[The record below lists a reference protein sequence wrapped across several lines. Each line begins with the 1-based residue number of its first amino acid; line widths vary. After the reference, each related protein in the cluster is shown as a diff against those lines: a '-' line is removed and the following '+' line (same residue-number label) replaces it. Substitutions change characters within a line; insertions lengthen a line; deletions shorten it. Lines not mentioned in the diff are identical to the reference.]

1 MGWGETLDKELS
13 KTVVEPTQTVV
24 EPAVVAP
31 VTTEDASSWGATL
44 DNEPISEPKVK
55 DDEFDDDLE
64 RKAKIAAEKARLE
77 AAKLEAIET
86 ESMSFNEI
94 QAAIA
99 EIEEQI
105 LISEI
110 GEGTEVGGR
119 DEAGNLLPVAGEAAP
134 VVKDVRDPSYRSG
147 FAPTISAFKN
157 LIYPFVNNDGSYKCY
172 RCFRCG
178 CKRYN
183 RINVRSIGG

>member
-13 KTVVEPTQTVV
+13 NTVVEPTQTVV

-44 DNEPISEPKVK
+44 DNAPVEIGVNE

-86 ESMSFNEI
+86 ESMSFNE
-94 QAAIA
+94 
-99 EIEEQI
+99 
-105 LISEI
+105 L
-110 GEGTEVGGR
+110 
-119 DEAGNLLPVAGEAAP
+119 
-134 VVKDVRDPSYRSG
+134 VKVLR
-147 FAPTISAFKN
+147 
-157 LIYPFVNNDGSYKCY
+157 
-172 RCFRCG
+172 
-178 CKRYN
+178 
-183 RINVRSIGG
+183 